1 MKDLDIKTLLAV
13 FQEMLGWTLWPLI
26 ALAVLATLAFLFV
39 LLRDRGVV
47 PRRLVWA
54 EALGVAG
61 GVAAVMVMFAV
72 TNSGL
77 GDLGGP
83 VDWLLVV
90 AIFAMGLIGTA
101 IGAYALFGLLAGAQ
115 RRDATPMATAEALR
129 A

>member
-1 MKDLDIKTLLAV
+1 MKDLDITTLLAV

-101 IGAYALFGLLAGAQ
+101 IGAYALFGLLAEAP
-115 RRDATPMATAEALR
+115 RRAATPVAAAEAVR

>member
-1 MKDLDIKTLLAV
+1 MKDLDIATLLAV

-61 GVAAVMVMFAV
+61 GVTPVMVMFAV

-90 AIFAMGLIGTA
+90 GIFAMGLIGTA
-101 IGAYALFGLLAGAQ
+101 IGAYALFGLMAGAP
-115 RRDATPMATAEALR
+115 RRTAKPVAKTEAVR

>member
-1 MKDLDIKTLLAV
+1 MKDLDIATLLAV
-13 FQEMLGWTLWPLI
+13 FEEMLGWTLWPLI
-26 ALAVLATLAFLFV
+26 ALAVLATLAFLYV
-39 LLRDRGVV
+39 LVRDRGVV

-61 GVAAVMVMFAV
+61 GITAVMVMFAV
-72 TNSGL
+72 TSSGL

-90 AIFAMGLIGTA
+90 GIFAMGLIGTA
-101 IGAYALFGLLAGAQ
+101 IGAYALFGLLAGAP
-115 RRDATPMATAEALR
+115 RRTAKPVATAEVMR

>member
-1 MKDLDIKTLLAV
+1 MKDLDIATLLAV

-47 PRRLVWA
+47 PGRLVWA

-90 AIFAMGLIGTA
+90 GIFAMGLIGTA
-101 IGAYALFGLLAGAQ
+101 IGAYALFGLLAGAP
-115 RRDATPMATAEALR
+115 RRTANPVATAEAVR

>member
-1 MKDLDIKTLLAV
+1 MKDLDAATLLAV

-26 ALAVLATLAFLFV
+26 AVAVLATLAFLYV

-61 GVAAVMVMFAV
+61 GLAAVMLMFTV

-77 GDLGGP
+77 SDLGGP

-90 AIFAMGLIGTA
+90 GIFAAGLIGAA
-101 IGAYALFGLLAGAQ
+101 IGAYALFGLVSGAP
-115 RRDATPMATAEALR
+115 RRAPKPSTSAEALR

>member
-1 MKDLDIKTLLAV
+1 MKELDIATLLAV
-13 FQEMLGWTLWPLI
+13 FQKMLGWTLWPLI

-61 GVAAVMVMFAV
+61 GVTAVMVMFAV

-90 AIFAMGLIGTA
+90 GIFAMGLIGTA
-101 IGAYALFGLLAGAQ
+101 IGAYALFGLMAGAP
-115 RRDATPMATAEALR
+115 RRSAKPMATTEAVR